1 MSKQLML
8 FHSFFIFLSMVIY
21 GKSFSEPVNVS
32 IAKQQAI
39 HYHDSGEYS
48 KDLNKVFKK
57 AEHYI
62 VKKTQFHKD
71 KNPAI
76 VLDIDET
83 CLSNY
88 ENIIARD
95 FTGTMNDIHQ
105 HILKADSKPIPACKH
120 LFELAK
126 DKDIDVFF
134 ITGRFENERQA
145 TIKNLHAAGISG
157 WKGLFLQ
164 PNSNFNKKNT
174 IEGFKIATRQLL
186 EKQGHHIIASIGD
199 QYVDL
204 SCGYAEHMF
213 KLPNP
218 FYYIK
223 TKGFCPTKAA

>member
-21 GKSFSEPVNVS
+21 GISFSEPVNVS

-48 KDLNKVFKK
+48 RDLNKVFKK

-88 ENIIARD
+88 KYIVEND
-95 FTGTMNDIHQ
+95 FVLNDFSQ
-105 HILKADSKPIPACKH
+105 YALKADAKPIPACKH

-126 DKDIDVFF
+126 DKNIDVFF

-145 TIKNLHAAGISG
+145 TIKNLHAVGISG
-157 WKGLFLQ
+157 WKGLYLQ
-164 PNSNFNKKNT
+164 PNRNFSKKDP
-174 IEGFKIATRQLL
+174 IEGFKITTRKSL
-186 EKQGHHIIASIGD
+186 EQQGYHIIASIGD
-199 QYVDL
+199 QDIDL
-204 SCGYAEHMF
+204 SCGFAERTF

-218 FYYIK
+218 FYYINK
-223 TKGFCPTKAA
+223 TQGICSKKAA